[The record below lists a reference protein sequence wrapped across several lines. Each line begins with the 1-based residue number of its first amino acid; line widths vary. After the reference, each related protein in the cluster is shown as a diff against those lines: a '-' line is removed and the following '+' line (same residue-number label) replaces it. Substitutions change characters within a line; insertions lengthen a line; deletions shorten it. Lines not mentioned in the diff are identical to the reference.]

1 MFTVRDRAIIHAPI
15 ERCFLLSTS
24 IELVQRTLG
33 MHPVAAESKK
43 VTGLI
48 GAGDQLVWRGWKF
61 GLPQRHVSLISGY
74 EAPVFFEDSQMK
86 GRFAQFRHEHHLQQV
101 GEHVLAYDKVH
112 FALPFGPL
120 GKLVAKHVMLPH
132 ITGLLA
138 RRFALLKRLAETE
151 GWREYLR

>member
-1 MFTVRDRAIIHAPI
+1 MYIVKDSIHIQAPI
-15 ERCFLLSTS
+15 DRVFALSTS
-24 IELVQRTLG
+24 VDIVRLTLG
-33 MHPVAAESKK
+33 MTPVAGRTA
-43 VTGLI
+43 GLVL
-48 GAGDQLVWRGWKF
+48 AGDTVDWRGWKF